1 MFINPITEGVV
12 QLNLKTYT
20 ESNRNAWNE
29 VNPIHQ
35 KHNPINLKE
44 AIQTKGFNALDEHIT
59 RTLLQLGLHGKNV
72 AQLCCN
78 NGREVLSMVN
88 LGAQSGTGFDISDSA
103 IEEAQ
108 ELAKTSGL
116 PCTFVRTDVYDIDS
130 IHSNQYDLIY
140 ISIGA
145 LTWLPDLHKFFSI
158 ASTLLKKD
166 GALVIYEIHPLLNM
180 LAMEDEPE
188 FEDPLKIAFSY
199 FKSDPWINNTGI
211 DYVGNTTYDAQTS
224 YSFSHTLASIF
235 NAIIQSG
242 IHITEYEE
250 HSHDISCIFTHL
262 EKENKLPMCYT
273 LIGKKA

>member
-1 MFINPITEGVV
+1 MNI
-12 QLNLKTYT
+12 KTYT
-20 ESNRNAWNE
+20 KSNREAWNE

-44 AIQTKGFNALDEHIT
+44 VFQTKGFSTLDEHIT
-59 RTLLQLGLHGKNV
+59 DTFRRLGLQGKRA

-78 NGREVLSMVN
+78 NGRELLSLVN
-88 LGAQSGTGFDISDSA
+88 LGAQSGTGFDISDHA
-103 IEEAQ
+103 IEEAK
-108 ELAKTSGL
+108 ELAETSGL

-130 IHSNQYDLIY
+130 THVNQYDLMY

-145 LTWLPDLHKFFSI
+145 LTWLPDLHKFFGI

-166 GALVIYEIHPLLNM
+166 GMLVIYEMHPLLNM

-199 FKSDPWINNTGI
+199 FKSDPWIANTGI
-211 DYVGNTTYDAQTS
+211 DYVGNTTYESQTN

-235 NAIIQSG
+235 NAVIQSG
-242 IHITEYEE
+242 INITEYEE
-250 HSHDISCIFTHL
+250 HQHDISCIYTDV
-262 EKENKLPMCYT
+262 EKEGKFPMSYT
-273 LIGKKA
+273 LIGKKS